1 MTLVQIHTPIHK
13 LSVQGVNTCV
23 TELKKYR
30 YNQNLPGS
38 KLPLLLDVNSHL
50 YMLSFSTSLS
60 NPCPFFFFDDS
71 LKRLQIWWSYGM
83 DPGPLPNKNQVGALC
98 RPVRI
103 VRFSLL
109 EVVLHQ
115 AQHIFWVVVLEDKA
129 MTQTQF
135 CCWLLA
141 VFVQNLLIILLS
153 SFTSALMRFTVP
165 DALKHLQNIILPPP
179 FFTVGTVFF
188 VLYASVFFLQEL
200 HFHLIW
206 PKDVHP
212 EWITIFQVLLCR
224 V

>member
-1 MTLVQIHTPIHK
+1 MLIVTCICCRFQQVWVIHAHFFLTIHSSVFRFDGLMAWTLV
-13 LSVQGVNTCV
+13 
-23 TELKKYR
+23 
-30 YNQNLPGS
+30 
-38 KLPLLLDVNSHL
+38 
-50 YMLSFSTSLS
+50 FS
-60 NPCPFFFFDDS
+60 
-71 LKRLQIWWSYGM
+71 
-83 DPGPLPNKNQVGALC
+83 LPNKNQDRALC

-109 EVVLHQ
+109 EVILHQ
-115 AQHIFWVVVLEDKA
+115 EQHIFWVVVLEDKA

-135 CCWLLA
+135 CCWHLA

-179 FFTVGTVFF
+179 FFTLGTVFF
-188 VLYASVFFLQEL
+188 VLYASACFLQEL
-200 HFHLIW
+200 HCHLIW